1 MLIDEVKQLYKTDPP
16 IPQSV
21 EIIYQTIIDNIKESA
36 SYGANSY
43 EIEFDKILTKDSI
56 SSRIY
61 KWARQYII
69 NCLEKDGFHVFYPMW
84 NGVIVSGWV
93 EE

>member
-16 IPQSV
+16 IPQNV
-21 EIIYQTIIDNIKESA
+21 VIIYQTIIDNIKESA

-84 NGVIVSGWV
+84 NGVIVSGWA

>member
-1 MLIDEVKQLYKTDPP
+1 MLIDEIKQLYKTDPP

-69 NCLEKDGFHVFYPMW
+69 NCLEKDGFHIFYPMW
-84 NGVIVSGWV
+84 NGVIVSGWA

>member
-1 MLIDEVKQLYKTDPP
+1 MLIDEIKQLYKTDPP

-84 NGVIVSGWV
+84 NGVIVSGWA

>member
-1 MLIDEVKQLYKTDPP
+1 MLIDEVRQLYKADPP

-21 EIIYQTIIDNIKESA
+21 KIIYQTIICNIKESA
-36 SYGANSY
+36 SYGATSY

-56 SSRIY
+56 PSCIY

-69 NCLEKDGFHVFYPMW
+69 DCLEKDGFHISRPIW
-84 NGVIVSGWV
+84 NGLIVSGWT
-93 EE
+93 E

>member
-84 NGVIVSGWV
+84 NGVIVSGWA